1 MPCDTPGVKTT
12 DSITAD
18 WWNRGP
24 LLSECLRS
32 HRFQINAI
40 RLALA
45 IVVIVYH
52 IQVNRIGG
60 GPVVLPSLHPYG
72 QAVAGTLAV
81 GAFFSLSG
89 MMVTISARH
98 RSGGQ
103 YLLARLLRIAPAY
116 IVVLVVS
123 AFVLAPIIYFDLH
136 HSFGG
141 FQLFAPKGPIAY
153 VINDAALSLSTWR
166 WGILDVFQAI
176 PGNNPQPFSIINGS
190 LWSIPVEVRCYVI
203 ALLLVIVGRRVG
215 GTTAMVAGAGIF
227 GFATIAYHLRPEMVV
242 SIAPDFLAPIFYQ
255 WVLVFLC
262 GAIAGTLADRIRLTP
277 LVSVVVVCVFAALMI
292 WGGHNAT
299 LLAYASCCLVIPV
312 VARWIPRRIVRIFR
326 NDVSYGTYLWGFPV
340 SQTLAYMGLV
350 AYPVLFI
357 GGAIAVSIAIA
368 TISWVAI
375 ERPALRLKPP
385 ASLSARPTR
394 G

>member
-1 MPCDTPGVKTT
+1 MKTT
-12 DSITAD
+12 DSITAN

-32 HRFQINAI
+32 HRLQINAI

-60 GPVVLPSLHPYG
+60 GPMVLPSMHPDIW
-72 QAVAGTLAV
+72 AVSGTLAV

-89 MMVTISARH
+89 MLVTISARH

-103 YLLARLLRIAPAY
+103 YLFARLLRIAPAY

-123 AFVLAPIIYFDLH
+123 AFVLAPIIYYDLH
-136 HSFGG
+136 HSFDG
-141 FQLFAPKGPIAY
+141 FKLFAPMGPIAY
-153 VINDAALSLSTWR
+153 VINDAALSISTFR

-176 PGNNPQPFSIINGS
+176 PGNNPQPFSAINGS
-190 LWSIPVEVRCYVI
+190 LWSIPVEVRCYVL

-215 GTTAMVAGAGIF
+215 GTTAMVIGTAF
-227 GFATIAYHLRPEMVV
+227 FALVTIAERLRPEMIA
-242 SIAPDFLAPIFYQ
+242 SIAPEIFAPFHYQ
-255 WVLVFLC
+255 WVMIFLC

-277 LVSVVVVCVFAALMI
+277 IVSVVVVCIFATLML
-292 WGGHNAT
+292 WGGHTAM
-299 LLAYASCCLVIPV
+299 LLALAMCCFVIPIL
-312 VARWIPRRIVRIFR
+312 ARWIPRRIVRVFH
-326 NDVSYGTYLWGFPV
+326 NDVSYGTYLWGYPV
-340 SQTLAYMGLV
+340 AQTLAYMGLV
-350 AYPVLFI
+350 AYPALFFS
-357 GGAIAVSIAIA
+357 GAIAVSVAIAIV
-368 TISWVAI
+368 SWVAI

-385 ASLSARPTR
+385 ASSSA
-394 G
+394 